1 MNFKNDFDVFVGGK
15 SGFFK
20 GIKIGQKECVQ
31 KNLKSFISIGYNDEI
46 TTASW
51 GDDEEREI
59 LIAYG
64 TKETRSVSIYDT
76 EDMSFTNTFVCDIGQ
91 GSINGISR
99 YDGAILTAVH
109 SGEIKLWKFNDQ
121 DQVILN
127 AGSNLYRMCHS
138 NVNKKIIATGGKE
151 NGLKL
156 FDLEKQKQIFSEKNM
171 PHDFLNLRVP
181 IWISDIAFLQDSH
194 KIVTVS
200 RFGYVRLYDTNVQ
213 RRPMI
218 NIEIKDEPLTAVTVP
233 CKEMQVMV
241 GSGKGMMKLIDLRKP
256 GKILHTYKGLVGS
269 ITGLAS
275 SKMGPYVVS
284 TSLDRHLRVHNINTK
299 EMIKKVYLTSKL
311 TCLILR
317 STFSIE
323 TQIDNS
329 EKVPDNNSISNS
341 NNNDNEVM
349 YIDNKLKDT
358 NDDAEY
364 EELFDKMEV
373 ITSKHKKTN
382 LCYKRKKCTKSA
394 SLVDHSEES
403 KTSMMLEPSNIIVKS
418 KKIKK
423 RKKLISNN

>member
-15 SGFFK
+15 SGLFK

-31 KNLKSFISIGYNDEI
+31 KNLKSFVSIGYDNEI

-76 EDMSFTNTFVCDIGQ
+76 EDMSFTSTFVCDVGQ
-91 GSINGISR
+91 GSINGISH
-99 YDGAILTAVH
+99 YDGAILTAIH
-109 SGEIKLWKFNDQ
+109 SGEIKLWRFNDQ

-127 AGSNLYRMCHS
+127 AGDNLHKMRHS
-138 NVNKKIIATGGKE
+138 NINNKIIATGGKE

-181 IWISDIAFLQDSH
+181 IWVSDIAFLQGSH

-200 RFGYVRLYDTNVQ
+200 RFGHVRLYDSNAQ
-213 RRPMI
+213 RRPII
-218 NIEIKDEPLTAVTVP
+218 NVEIKDEPLTAVTVP
-233 CKEMQVMV
+233 CKEMQIMV

-256 GKILHTYKGLVGS
+256 GKILHTYKGLVGG

-275 SKMGPYVVS
+275 SKVGPYVVS
-284 TSLDRHLRVHNINTK
+284 TSLDRYLRVHHIDTR

-311 TCLILR
+311 TCLVLR
-317 STFSIE
+317 STFSTE

-329 EKVPDNNSISNS
+329 EKVPDNCSM

-349 YIDNKLKDT
+349 YIQNKLEDKDC
-358 NDDAEY
+358 DAEY
-364 EELFDKMEV
+364 EMLFDKMEV
-373 ITSKHKKTN
+373 ITSKRKKTN

-394 SLVDHSEES
+394 SLIDHSEES
-403 KTSMMLEPSNIIVKS
+403 KTSVMLEPSNTSVKS

-423 RKKLISNN
+423 RKKSISDN